1 MEWQAE
7 PCRLRFECWPLL
19 RTALHQG
26 PPHWCQTLW
35 VLYLCFLSLIMES
48 ATATFPWLAGY
59 TGVQNLPEAMLLSL
73 RKHWILPQWVRLSGG
88 GGAHFLPRAEQP
100 TEDLLPPLGNWT
112 SPLNPPLPFF
122 LFFLF
127 GGLASNYLI
136 LFTLHP
142 SFMVQKTCRCKYV
155 PPSLTSPPFLI
166 YVISIFLPCTVN

>member
-1 MEWQAE
+1 MG
-7 PCRLRFECWPLL
+7 PLFMFSVIN
-19 RTALHQG
+19 HG
-26 PPHWCQTLW
+26 VSCC
-35 VLYLCFLSLIMES
+35 YLSLADRIHRCARS
-48 ATATFPWLAGY
+48 AQSHAA
-59 TGVQNLPEAMLLSL
+59 LPEEALDLTT
-73 RKHWILPQWVRLSGG
+73 VGEVSGEG
-88 GGAHFLPRAEQP
+88 GTHFLPRAEQP

-122 LFFLF
+122 LVFLF
-127 GGLASNYLI
+127 WGLASNYLI